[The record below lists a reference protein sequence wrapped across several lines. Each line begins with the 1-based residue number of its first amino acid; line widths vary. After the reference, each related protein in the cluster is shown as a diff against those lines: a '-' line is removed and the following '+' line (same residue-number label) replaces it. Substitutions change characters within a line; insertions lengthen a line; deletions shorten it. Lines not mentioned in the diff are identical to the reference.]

1 MVKFSRYCVI
11 IFITIL
17 IFFAP
22 LKNNNPISG
31 NKTIENILF
40 VNSVCDTSQINIT
53 FESCGYSLY
62 AELYYP
68 KNISGVVPGIV
79 FCEGGAGYVSA
90 YNWIAKTIAKEGYVV
105 LIFDYPGQGK
115 SEGILPNIAVN
126 FPSLNVYLRF
136 GALMEVKIHFSC
148 GNWEKVTEDAIYFL
162 TNESPIKDLIN
173 QSNLGLIGH
182 SLGGKA
188 VTGSA
193 AQDHRIKAIVALS
206 HANKRLVNNISVP
219 IQFQCGD
226 LDIRS
231 KSIPSIINCYNKANV
246 PKELI
251 VISGGTHLGFTTT
264 LDYLCPCP
272 SWQKNICIRY
282 AVGWFDYFLK
292 NKSQGLNVITSGIKY
307 LSKLIPSSYDFGNG
321 VNLL

>member
-1 MVKFSRYCVI
+1 MVKFSRCCRI
-11 IFITIL
+11 IFIIISL
-17 IFFAP
+17 FFAT
-22 LKNNNPISG
+22 LTNNYPISCI
-31 NKTIENILF
+31 KTNENILF
-40 VNSVCDTSQINIT
+40 VTNVSDIYQINLT

-68 KNISGVVPGIV
+68 KNTSGFIPGIV

-115 SEGILPNIAVN
+115 SEGILPKMAVN
-126 FPSLNVYLRF
+126 FPKLNIYLRF
-136 GALMEVKIHFSC
+136 GVLLEAKVHFIC
-148 GNWEKVTEDAIYFL
+148 GNWVKATEDAISYL
-162 TNESPIKDLIN
+162 TNDSPIRDLIN

-182 SLGGKA
+182 SFGGKA
-188 VTGSA
+188 VTGSV

-206 HANKRLVNNISVP
+206 HASKRLVDNISIP

-231 KSIPSIINCYNKANV
+231 KSIPSIINCYNKANI

-264 LDYLCPCP
+264 FNCLCPCP
-272 SWQKNICIRY
+272 SWQKNICIKY
-282 AVGWFDYFLK
+282 AVGWFD
-292 NKSQGLNVITSGIKY
+292 
-307 LSKLIPSSYDFGNG
+307 
-321 VNLL
+321 